1 RRINWSAA
9 AEAEGAGISAQIWL
23 GRLLGAIV
31 HCGLLAH
38 FWLALRCRVSGSV
51 LDSRDGS
58 CTGDEVEGHTCG
70 RADFCAAAGGG
81 GLHAADAE
89 KRARRGRGGY
99 CRTCR
104 GRARFGRLPVP
115 GRVDTP
121 CADDMGGA
129 GLLRL
134 FYKPV

>member
-38 FWLALRCRVSGSV
+38 FWLALLCRESGSV
-51 LDSRDGS
+51 LYSRDGS
-58 CTGDEVEGHTCG
+58 CTGDEVEVHTCG
-70 RADFCAAAGGG
+70 RADYCAAAGGG

-89 KRARRGRGGY
+89 NPARRGRGGY
-99 CRTCR
+99 CRTSR
-104 GRARFGRLPVP
+104 GRARLRRLPVL
-115 GRVDTP
+115 GRFDTP
-121 CADDMGGA
+121 CTD
-129 GLLRL
+129 R
-134 FYKPV
+134 